1 MCSRRSFDRAGRGMG
16 VMGLMGM
23 IMGLM
28 GMDVWIMGMDVGT
41 MGMDV
46 WG

>member
-23 IMGLM
+23 DVGL
-28 GMDVWIMGMDVGT
+28 MGMDVGT
-41 MGMDV
+41 MGVDV

>member
-1 MCSRRSFDRAGRGMG
+1 MCSRRFFDKAGRRMG
-16 VMGLMGM
+16 V
-23 IMGLM
+23 MGLM
-28 GMDVWIMGMDVGT
+28 GMDVWIIGMDVGT